1 MDVEEWIRKNV
12 RCCACGG
19 SLRNSKHING
29 IILERKAKWKN
40 NTWGNVIVGVSG
52 YAIAIVCDECVK
64 KRVEPKFAVEWS
76 DDKKEV
82 RYHPVDELE
91 PMTDKEKSLL
101 EMLQEGMV
109 EKALAG

>member
-12 RCCACGG
+12 KCCACGG
-19 SLRNSKHING
+19 SLRKSEHING
-29 IILERKAKWKN
+29 IMLERKAKWKN
-40 NTWGNVIVGVSG
+40 NTWGNIIIGISG

-64 KRVEPKFAVEWS
+64 KRVEPKFAVEWD

-91 PMTDKEKSLL
+91 PMTDKDKSLL
-101 EMLQEGMV
+101 EMLQEDIVGG
-109 EKALAG
+109 ALAG